1 VASIEPSAEFGP
13 VRIYFGKHSGK
24 YPDGNQVVVQGKDS
38 RAVFD
43 SPLVSHRIGD
53 DFDQADLVIQG
64 HIHEDHTA
72 GLARLPSVP
81 VYVHHLDLPAIR
93 SWQECEAAFG
103 YDANTWEAQKQYM
116 LDKFDFVLRP
126 DAIGFEDGDV
136 WDLGGGVKV
145 HALHMPGHT
154 SGHCVL
160 FVEPVG
166 LAFLGD
172 IELSG
177 FGPYYGDHTS
187 SLLETRRTL
196 KHLPSIP
203 AKIWVT
209 SHHRGVYTDR
219 AMMLNDLQE
228 YEAKIDHRKQRILS
242 LLRQGP
248 RTLAELEACRV
259 LWPAGFDAFW
269 VAATERNTILRHLEE
284 LMASGDVLA
293 GNAGVYCLSRTV
305 PGGAT

>member
-1 VASIEPSAEFGP
+1 MNPSAEFGP
-13 VRIYFGKHSGK
+13 VRIYFGRDSGK
-24 YPDGNQVVVQGKDS
+24 YPDGNQVIVQGSDC

-43 SPLVSHRIGD
+43 SPLVSHRIGE

-72 GLARLPSVP
+72 GLIRLPRVP
-81 VYVHHLDLPAIR
+81 VYVHNADRPAIN

-103 YDANTWEAQKQYM
+103 YGTKTWQAQKQYM
-116 LDKFDFVLRP
+116 VDKFGFVLRP
-126 DAIGFEDGDV
+126 DAIGFEGDAT

-145 HALHMPGHT
+145 RAIHMPGHT

-160 FVEPVG
+160 LVEPVG

-187 SLLETRRTL
+187 SLSETRRTL
-196 KHLPSIP
+196 KRLRSLP
-203 AKIWVT
+203 ARIWVT

-219 AMMLNDLQE
+219 ASMLQDLDAFE
-228 YEAKIDHRKQRILS
+228 RKIEMRQQKILD
-242 LLRQGP
+242 LLRGRE
-248 RTLAELEACRV
+248 RTLDELVAHRV
-259 LWPAGFDAFW
+259 LWPEGFDAFW
-269 VAATERNTILRHLEE
+269 VEATERNTISQHLNELTVEGKVTADGQGTYSLRGL
-284 LMASGDVLA
+284 
-293 GNAGVYCLSRTV
+293 
-305 PGGAT
+305 